1 MQFGVHLPTFWSDY
15 GASSASAAIAEA
27 AKAAEALNYTSIWAN
42 DVIIVR
48 AGIGHDDFHVIEPLI
63 TLASL
68 VHLVPRI
75 KLGTHVIVLPQR
87 NAFLLAKQV
96 AALDLL
102 AKGRLTLGVGIGWRT
117 DEFELLNADFAQ
129 RAAKADEMVEVMQRL
144 W

>member
-1 MQFGVHLPTFWSDY
+1 M
-15 GASSASAAIAEA
+15 
-27 AKAAEALNYTSIWAN
+27 
-42 DVIIVR
+42 R
-48 AGIGHDDFHVIEPLI
+48 AGIGHENFHVTEPLI

-96 AALDLL
+96 ATLDLL
-102 AKGRLTLGVGIGWRT
+102 SEGRLTLGVGIGWRT

-129 RAAKADEMVEVMQRL
+129 RAAMAD
-144 W
+144 